1 MTAELPLCADSLSPA
16 SLRSCPGAIITK
28 ACGRQS
34 RRASAHRTCG
44 HGWTSYS
51 PTCRP
56 ARACWTWAAAKA
68 GSRRRSREA
77 GREASG
83 IDVAEEPLRRARARE
98 PGLDLR
104 CVPAEGEWPLQ
115 DVSFDAV
122 WAGEVIE
129 HVADTAGWLSEVRR
143 VLRSGGALVLS
154 TPAHEL
160 LTRLALGLSGRAFA
174 AHFDPRSDHL
184 RFYTRR
190 TLVALLED
198 FGFERI
204 ETRAWA
210 ARSDPCHRGRCCWWR
225 RGARPLL
232 TCRDSRDRATVSL
245 RCALPAFTSAPS
257 RPECAQCTAVP
268 PPLAVSRSACR

>member
-1 MTAELPLCADSLSPA
+1 MAHEYHEGLWETVPEGMRPPYMRARLDFLLERVPAGARVLDVGCGEGWFTAALGEAN
-16 SLRSCPGAIITK
+16 
-28 ACGRQS
+28 
-34 RRASAHRTCG
+34 
-44 HGWTSYS
+44 
-51 PTCRP
+51 
-56 ARACWTWAAAKA
+56 
-68 GSRRRSREA
+68 REA
-77 GREASG
+77 VG
-83 IDVAEEPLRRARARE
+83 IDVAEEPLRRARTRE

-104 CVPAEGEWPLQ
+104 RVPAEGAWPSLP

-129 HVADTAGWLSEVRR
+129 HVADTASWLSEVRR

-204 ETRAWA
+204 QTRAVGGAIGRLPPRRVLLAA
-210 ARSDPCHRGRCCWWR
+210 ARR
-225 RGARPLL
+225 RR
-232 TCRDSRDRATVSL
+232 
-245 RCALPAFTSAPS
+245 F
-257 RPECAQCTAVP
+257 
-268 PPLAVSRSACR
+268 

>member
-1 MTAELPLCADSLSPA
+1 MPTRDYHESLWQEIPEGTRPPYMQA
-16 SLRSCPGAIITK
+16 RLDFLLAHVPPGARVLDVG
-28 ACGRQS
+28 CGE
-34 RRASAHRTCG
+34 
-44 HGWTSYS
+44 GWFT
-51 PTCRP
+51 
-56 ARACWTWAAAKA
+56 AALGEAN
-68 GSRRRSREA
+68 REA
-77 GREASG
+77 VG

-104 CVPAEGEWPLQ
+104 CVPAEGGWPTLQ

-129 HVADTAGWLSEVRR
+129 HVFDTAGWLSEVRR

-204 ETRAWA
+204 ETRAVGGSIGPLPPRQVLMAA
-210 ARSDPCHRGRCCWWR
+210 ARR
-225 RGARPLL
+225 RR
-232 TCRDSRDRATVSL
+232 
-245 RCALPAFTSAPS
+245 F
-257 RPECAQCTAVP
+257 
-268 PPLAVSRSACR
+268 